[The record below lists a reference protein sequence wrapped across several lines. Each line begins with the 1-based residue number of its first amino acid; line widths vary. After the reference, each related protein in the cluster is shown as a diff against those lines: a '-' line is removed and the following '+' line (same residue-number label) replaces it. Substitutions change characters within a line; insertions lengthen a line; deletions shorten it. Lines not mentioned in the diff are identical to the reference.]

1 LREIDSASRSPTR
14 KAANS
19 PVIRSAAMPARTD
32 AKAFDAI
39 LAGRSPEIAEV
50 ARAAR
55 SLVLDVLP
63 EAYEVVWAQQK
74 NAGYGTGPKKQ
85 TEHFCWISPAAAH
98 VTFGFNYGAELADP
112 KQLLE
117 GTGKLFRHV
126 KLASRGDV
134 DRAALRALV
143 RAATKHRVP
152 TAKPL

>member
-1 LREIDSASRSPTR
+1 LREIDNARDR
-14 KAANS
+14 GAKACEFARDK
-19 PVIRSAAMPARTD
+19 VGAMPARTD

-39 LAGRSPEIAEV
+39 LAGRSPEIAAV

-55 SLVLDVLP
+55 LLVLDVLP

-85 TEHFCWISPAAAH
+85 TEHFC
-98 VTFGFNYGAELADP
+98 
-112 KQLLE
+112 KLE
-117 GTGKLFRHV
+117 
-126 KLASRGDV
+126 SRGDV